1 MDLDANPNVE
11 ALSLG
16 AGAETGDVTVVPETA
31 HATASAFSP
40 RVATHSHYP
49 DGTEEIVIGGEGFR
63 SSSLVAGEDLRQHF
77 QLLGDRRPAQNEQDV
92 LQACRSLRA
101 ALHRTGEAWGPFA
114 LSSSPADDV
123 DAIAEDGAGAVLR
136 VQVTQVERAV
146 WSRLARDRQATLR
159 RSVQELAVDIRTAV
173 ESKSKK
179 HSSAQRSK
187 LVLALDAIRS
197 PGYVHDTVVAAF
209 VSDHGAWAA
218 HLGYRAIWLVGPTAD
233 LTRQLC

>member
-1 MDLDANPNVE
+1 MSLDGDPE
-11 ALSLG
+11 AEAASP
-16 AGAETGDVTVVPETA
+16 AAETGDVTVAAGSA

-63 SSSLVAGEDLRQHF
+63 SSSRAAGKDRRQHF

-92 LQACRSLRA
+92 LQACRSLRG
-101 ALHRTGEAWGPFA
+101 ALNRKGESWSAFS
-114 LSSSPADDV
+114 LSPSPADDV

-146 WSRLARDRQATLR
+146 WSRLARDRHATLR
-159 RSVQELAVDIRTAV
+159 RSVPELALDIRTAV

-179 HSSAQRSK
+179 YSSAQRSK
-187 LVLALDAIRS
+187 LLLALDAIRA
-197 PGYVHDTVVAAF
+197 PGYVHDAVVAAF
-209 VSDHGAWAA
+209 VSDHGEWAA

>member
-1 MDLDANPNVE
+1 MSLDGDPE
-11 ALSLG
+11 AEAASP
-16 AGAETGDVTVVPETA
+16 AAETGDVTVAAGSA
-31 HATASAFSP
+31 HATASASSP

-63 SSSLVAGEDLRQHF
+63 SSSRAAGEDRRQHF

-92 LQACRSLRA
+92 LQACRSLR
-101 ALHRTGEAWGPFA
+101 GG
-114 LSSSPADDV
+114 
-123 DAIAEDGAGAVLR
+123 GAVLR

-146 WSRLARDRQATLR
+146 WSRLARDRHATLR
-159 RSVQELAVDIRTAV
+159 RSVPELALDIRTAV

-179 HSSAQRSK
+179 YSSAQRSK
-187 LVLALDAIRS
+187 LLLALDAIRA
-197 PGYVHDTVVAAF
+197 PGYVHDAVVAAF
-209 VSDHGAWAA
+209 VSDHGEWAA